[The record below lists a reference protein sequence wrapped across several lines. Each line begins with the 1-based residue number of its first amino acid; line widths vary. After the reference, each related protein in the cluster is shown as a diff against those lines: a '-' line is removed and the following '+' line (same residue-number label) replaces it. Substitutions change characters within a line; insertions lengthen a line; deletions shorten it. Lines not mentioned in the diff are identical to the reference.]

1 MSILLEDPVFLTV
14 FVVLSLR
21 QLNGPTSISI
31 GAILLTTLISMA
43 VSHLF
48 RVTVLAPDETPSSP
62 SSPSPSTHQTDSSTF
77 ESDVVSEARQLFKLF
92 KSAVEKIL

>member
-1 MSILLEDPVFLTV
+1 MSVLFEDPVFLTV

-21 QLNGPTSISI
+21 QLNGPTSISV

-48 RVTVLAPDETPSSP
+48 RVTILAPDETPSSQA
-62 SSPSPSTHQTDSSTF
+62 PSTPQTDSSTF
-77 ESDVVSEARQLFKLF
+77 ESDVVSEASQLFKLF
-92 KSAVEKIL
+92 KSAVEKML